1 MVAQRFRQSD
11 FVMRS
16 GTSVLHSSY
25 GSFLTSN
32 LLLDIIAH
40 ADTLVS
46 LLREKLHTFG
56 GVQRH
61 DYQPSRAKPDQGP
74 GEGHAAACPA
84 GSTNFLD
91 GAFLTP
97 VLNCFEFRHQ
107 WSE

>member
-61 DYQPSRAKPDQGP
+61 DINQVGPSQTKDQGR
-74 GEGHAAACPA
+74 APA
-84 GSTNFLD
+84 VPPRKHKLFSGQQSGKAQDDELF
-91 GAFLTP
+91 
-97 VLNCFEFRHQ
+97 
-107 WSE
+107 